1 MHART
6 GDTPALAPAGMLGG
20 SQGGARLRYRV
31 KPTLSLTARLS
42 TPLRRMQG
50 AEAALGV
57 EWQPARGVP
66 LRVLAER
73 RQAIG
78 REGRNAFV
86 ATLHGGVS
94 ERPLQLG
101 LRLDAYAQAGAV
113 GLRSRDLFA
122 EGTARIAAPLGARTG
137 LGAAAWGA
145 AQPGARRLD
154 LGPSAS
160 LRLPA
165 VRATLSADWRFRLTG
180 NARPGSGPALTLWT
194 DF

>member
-1 MHART
+1 
-6 GDTPALAPAGMLGG
+6 MLGG
-20 SQGGARLRYRV
+20 SQAGARLRYQV
-31 KPTLSLTARLS
+31 KPALSLTVRLS
-42 TPLRRMQG
+42 TPLRRTQG
-50 AEAALGV
+50 AEAALGL
-57 EWQPARGVP
+57 EWQPARALP
-66 LRVLAER
+66 LRLLAER

-78 REGRNAFV
+78 REGRNAFA

-94 ERPLQLG
+94 ERPLPLG

-122 EGTARIAAPLGARTG
+122 EGTARIGIPLGSRAG

-145 AQPGARRLD
+145 TQPGARRLD

-160 LRLPA
+160 FRLPA
-165 VRATLSADWRFRLTG
+165 VRATLFADWRFRLAG

>member
-1 MHART
+1 M
-6 GDTPALAPAGMLGG
+6 LAPAGMLGG
-20 SQGGARLRYRV
+20 SQVGARLRYRV
-31 KPTLSLTARLS
+31 KPALSLTARLS
-42 TPLRRMQG
+42 TPLRRPQG
-50 AEAALGV
+50 AEAALGL
-57 EWQPARGVP
+57 EWQPARALP
-66 LRVLAER
+66 LRLLAER

-78 REGRNAFV
+78 REGRNALA

-94 ERPLQLG
+94 ERPLPLG

-122 EGTARIAAPLGARTG
+122 EGTARIGVPLGSRAG

-145 AQPGARRLD
+145 TQPGARRLD

-160 LRLPA
+160 FRLPA
-165 VRATLSADWRFRLTG
+165 VRATLFTDWRFRLAG